1 MKHRILVTGG
11 MGFVGGR
18 LAQHLHQAGHQVVLG
33 SRTASSPPEW
43 LREAEVVKMGWN
55 DCDALA
61 AVCDGVDVIIHAA
74 GINAQ
79 DSVANPAEALAFNGV
94 ASARLLDAGC
104 KARVKRFIYLST
116 AHVYGSPLYG
126 TITEETC
133 PRNLHPYAT
142 SHLAGESAVLYA
154 NQRKHIEGIV
164 LRLSNAFG
172 APAHAEA
179 NCWMLLVNDLCRQAV
194 EAGQIVL
201 KTCGKQPRDFI
212 PMKSVCEIF
221 RNLATRDDAWNINSV
236 INLGAGYAMSVISM
250 AEFIQQRCLHV
261 MGNKPH
267 IHRPDSSETGAAPYF
282 EFRTVK
288 LANLI
293 ATPNIDMESE
303 IDGLLRFCLRTFVPK
318 RASSV

>member
-1 MKHRILVTGG
+1 MRVLISGG
-11 MGFVGGR
+11 FGFVGGR

-43 LREAEVVKMGWN
+43 LPEAEVVKMDWN
-55 DCDALA
+55 DCDALT
-61 AVCDGVDVIIHAA
+61 AVCAGGDVIIHAA
-74 GINAQ
+74 GMNAQ

-94 ASARLLDAGC
+94 ATARLIDAGS

-116 AHVYGSPLYG
+116 AHVYGSPLEG

-154 NQRKHIEGIV
+154 TQRKQIEGIV

-194 EAGQIVL
+194 ETGQMVL
-201 KTCGKQPRDFI
+201 QTSGKQPRDFI
-212 PMKSVCEIF
+212 PLKSVCEIF
-221 RNLATRDDAWNINSV
+221 RNLTTRNDAWNINSA
-236 INLGAGYAMSVISM
+236 INVGAGYAMSVISM
-250 AEFIQQRCLHV
+250 AELIQQRCLHV

-267 IHRPDSSETGAAPYF
+267 IDRPESSETGAAPHL
-282 EFRTVK
+282 EFRTTK
-288 LANLI
+288 LAELVT
-293 ATPNIDMESE
+293 APSIDMESE
-303 IDGLLRFCLRTFVPK
+303 IDGLLRFCLRSFVPK
-318 RASSV
+318 STSAV